1 MQDPFLPPDVD
12 PGPLLDPD
20 VAAQWARWANAF
32 VLLLCAWAVF
42 LAIGAGA
49 IIAWAYQ
56 SGLIGARS

>member
-1 MQDPFLPPDVD
+1 MQDPFLPPDVA
-12 PGPLLDPD
+12 PGPLDPD
-20 VAAQWARWANAF
+20 AEAQWARWGNAF
-32 VLLLCAWAVF
+32 ALLLCAWAFF

>member
-12 PGPLLDPD
+12 PGPLDPD
-20 VAAQWARWANAF
+20 AEAQWARCANAF
-32 VLLLCAWAVF
+32 VLLICAWAFF